1 MDTPKITTVEELRKY
16 LHIAMKVEH
25 ATIPPYLLALY
36 SIHPG
41 SNYDA
46 TQVLRVIVVE
56 EMLHLTLAANL
67 LNAIG
72 GKPNLTAAGFVHTY
86 PTGLPDGEDD
96 FEVPLQPFSKD
107 AIDIFLKIERPAEAP
122 SESARFVAR
131 KTNQNALNKSPLGP
145 DLHYFSIGEFYE
157 EIRRGF
163 DYLHALYGDEMFSGA
178 PAKQVT
184 AEYFY
189 SGGGKLFPVT
199 DLCSAQKA
207 INLIIEQGEG
217 FGGGI
222 YNDETELAH
231 FYRFEELK
239 FEQHYQKGDKPHSP
253 TGPVFRVEWDK
264 VYNFKKNAK
273 LCDYPAGSEL
283 HMAAIAF
290 NEGYSLFLALLT
302 DAFNGMPELLMKAVP
317 QMFSL
322 RNSILRLIH
331 NPIPGCD
338 GLNAAPTFEMTPEEA
353 VKPV

>member
-41 SNYDA
+41 KNFDA

-56 EMLHLTLAANL
+56 EMLHLTFAANL
-67 LNAIG
+67 LNAVG
-72 GKPNLTAAGFVHTY
+72 GKPNLTAAGFVPSY
-86 PTGLPDGEDD
+86 PAGLPDGADG
-96 FEVPLQPFSKD
+96 FKVHLQPFSKA
-107 AIDIFLKIERPAEAP
+107 AIHTFLKIERPGKAP
-122 SESARFVAR
+122 SEAARFVVR
-131 KTNQNALNKSPLGP
+131 KTNPYDLSKSPLGP
-145 DLHYFSIGEFYE
+145 DLHYYSIGEFYE

-163 DYLHALYGDEMFSGA
+163 EYLHELYGDQIFSGA
-178 PAKQVT
+178 PEKQIT

-199 DLCSAQKA
+199 DLNGAQNA

-231 FYRFEELK
+231 FYRFEELH
-239 FEQHYQKGDKPHSP
+239 FERHYQKGDQPHHP
-253 TGPVFRVEWDK
+253 TGPAFTVEWDK
-264 VYNFKKNAK
+264 VYNFKQDAK
-273 LCDYPAGSEL
+273 LCDYPECSEL
-283 HMAAIAF
+283 HTAAIAF
-290 NEGYSLFLALLT
+290 NESYSLFLALLT
-302 DAFNGMPELLMKAVP
+302 DAFNGMPEVLMKAVP

-331 NPIPGCD
+331 NPIPGSD